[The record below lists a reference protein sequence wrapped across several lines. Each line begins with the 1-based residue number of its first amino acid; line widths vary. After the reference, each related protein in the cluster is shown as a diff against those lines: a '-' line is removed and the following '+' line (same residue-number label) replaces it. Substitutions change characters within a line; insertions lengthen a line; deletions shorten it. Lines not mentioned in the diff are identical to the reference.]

1 MITKISGLKLVGVL
15 ASLVLLQ
22 ACQDTSMSDLK
33 KFVNDAYK
41 DEKPEIEPL
50 PEIQPYKGYEYA
62 ASGEQDPFGFDNIA
76 SSRDGEAG
84 AGAGGNRPD
93 SNRRR
98 EQLEEFPLDA
108 LKMVGTMTKKNQ
120 PWVIVRSAD
129 GIAHLA
135 TVGNYLGQ
143 NEGKIEKILPD
154 EQMVM
159 LSETVLDSAGRWIT
173 RDVEITV
180 DE

>member
-1 MITKISGLKLVGVL
+1 MLIRRLRFKPLSMMVCLM
-15 ASLVLLQ
+15 LLQ
-22 ACQDTSMSDLK
+22 GCQDSGMADLK

-41 DEKPEIEPL
+41 DDKPEIEPL

-76 SSRDGEAG
+76 SSKDGEAADG
-84 AGAGGNRPD
+84 SGNRPD

-98 EQLEEFPLDA
+98 EQLEEYPLDA

-120 PWVIVRSAD
+120 PWVVIRTAE

-135 TVGNYLGQ
+135 TTGNYLGQ
-143 NEGKIEKILPD
+143 NEGKIEEILPD
-154 EQMVM
+154 EQLVVI
-159 LSETVLDSAGRWIT
+159 SETVLDSAGRWIT

-180 DE
+180 GE